1 MKNVFFRMA
10 LSQASRLL
18 GKPARIVQLVARL
31 LYRLSH
37 VDKKELT
44 LSAFQERFQVLARL
58 LSAYT
63 RGQYRAVPIKTIASV
78 VAAVIYFLNPV
89 DLIPDALLGLGLTD
103 DIVVLSW
110 VYQNAKAEI
119 HLFLQ
124 WEKAL
129 AVSVS

>member
-1 MKNVFFRMA
+1 MA
-10 LSQASRLL
+10 VSQASRLL

-37 VDKKELT
+37 IERKEFT
-44 LSAFQERFQVLARL
+44 LLAFRERFQVLARL

-63 RGQYRAVPIKTIASV
+63 RGQYRSIPMRTIVSV
-78 VAAVIYFLNPV
+78 VAAVVYFLNPV

-103 DIVVLSW
+103 DIAVLTW
-110 VYQNAKAEI
+110 VYQNATTEI
-119 HLFLQ
+119 KLFLQ
-124 WEKAL
+124 WEQSL